1 MNQINFSSNQ
11 RQPGKLVMIISN
23 LHGDIEYF
31 ACVNERLQGMPK
43 AIRSERGILRG
54 HYRPRNALPPAN
66 SCILNQQNMENPPDT
81 SFQEVTLQETNATN
95 DSSFQPIE
103 DDLTGFSTPFHFST
117 SVDITVPLLPQSDQ
131 FFNDQRQYGLFFED
145 EFKS

>member
-1 MNQINFSSNQ
+1 MQISMKISYDKPFERIIPKRLPQSRPNFYWIKFKWKIFIQNSLWKREFIFFFLMNQINFSSNQ

-66 SCILNQQNMENPPDT
+66 SCILKIGRASCRER
-81 SFQEVTLQETNATN
+81 V
-95 DSSFQPIE
+95 SSA
-103 DDLTGFSTPFHFST
+103 
-117 SVDITVPLLPQSDQ
+117 V
-131 FFNDQRQYGLFFED
+131 
-145 EFKS
+145 